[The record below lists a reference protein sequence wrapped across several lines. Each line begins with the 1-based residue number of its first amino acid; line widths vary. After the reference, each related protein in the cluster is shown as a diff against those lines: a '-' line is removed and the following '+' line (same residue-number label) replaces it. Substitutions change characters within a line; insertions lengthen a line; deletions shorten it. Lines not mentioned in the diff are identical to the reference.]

1 MEEGKTS
8 GKAIASFILA
18 ILSFVIPF
26 LILVA
31 IPLGFVALS
40 QIKKEG
46 LRGKGF
52 AIAGIVIGFVAIAVS
67 LVFFIL
73 ARNAMNEFV
82 ENTEKE
88 WEEDRI
94 ERSNLEES
102 CKEIKFEIISVG
114 DCPASSTSC
123 EVVVKR
129 LGGEMNPDKTTVIVD
144 DGSNLIGSRLRWD
157 YEGTFNVGE
166 TKTITVTNDLEKGK
180 LAEEAST
187 VQVYAYVSD
196 AQRDTGCMTTEKV
209 L

>member
-88 WEEDRI
+88 WENERI
-94 ERSNLEES
+94 ERNNLEES
-102 CKEIKFEIISVG
+102 CKEIKFEIVSIG
-114 DCPASSTSC
+114 NCPASSTSC

-196 AQRDTGCMTTEKV
+196 SERDTGCMTTEKI

>member
-88 WEEDRI
+88 WENERI
-94 ERSNLEES
+94 ERNNLEES
-102 CKEIKFEIISVG
+102 CKEIKFEIVSIG
-114 DCPASSTSC
+114 NCPASSTSC

-196 AQRDTGCMTTEKV
+196 SQRDTGCMTTEKI